1 MPDRQGM
8 ATSVNRRSMLLCR
21 SSRCCHACKP
31 FWAGIT
37 EREGVKLLK
46 ILVVLDSVFEGET
59 VREAPTVVIY

>member
-1 MPDRQGM
+1 
-8 ATSVNRRSMLLCR
+8 MLLCR